1 MFGFFNVSYR
11 YMKNLLVA
19 VFIFSFMLTGCFL
32 QKPQKVEKEYY
43 DDGRLK
49 QVRKYYKKRMTVK
62 YYGME
67 KKRKKS

>member
-1 MFGFFNVSYR
+1 
-11 YMKNLLVA
+11 MKKVLTIVL
-19 VFIFSFMLTGCFL
+19 FFSFLLTGCFL

-49 QVRKYYKKRMTVK
+49 QVRKYYKNRMTVK

-67 KKRKKS
+67 KKRKKP